1 MNNFDFDNQ
10 WHEDYLRKKIS
21 LSQAMQVIDEPN
33 DNKYII
39 NITKPNKNGYVCILD
54 HEKVDVSKLNNSKLI
69 VGVINEEK
77 EFTFDKDEIL
87 HVKQIDYFFEDV
99 QFI

>member
-1 MNNFDFDNQ
+1 MAWGLF
-10 WHEDYLRKKIS
+10 KKIS

-77 EFTFDKDEIL
+77 NLLLIKMKF
-87 HVKQIDYFFEDV
+87 YM
-99 QFI
+99 